1 MSILDNTKSTLPKV
15 DMEQDGGKFNGTKLF
30 RNIVCIVLCFLSI
43 FPFFIMLINSTLDS
57 ATIVSGLHF
66 LPGDKFIRNFN
77 SLMEGGA
84 KTSGVNVL
92 QAMLNSL
99 CITVPAVALQIYF
112 GSLTAYAVTAYKF
125 KLRNFL
131 WGFIYAI
138 MMIPRQVSIVGFIKV
153 TQLTHLYGTIWPMI
167 IPAIAAPT
175 TVYFMK
181 QYMETGFSIEIVEAA
196 RIDGSSEFRTF
207 NRIVLP
213 LLKPAMA
220 TQAIFAFVGSWN
232 NLYTPSI
239 ILATARDKMT
249 MPMFVE
255 ALKANDKERDWG
267 QIYCGLFITVLPL
280 LVMYFALSRYI
291 VGGVALGG
299 VKE

>member
-1 MSILDNTKSTLPKV
+1 MDQEVKGVNVHKIL
-15 DMEQDGGKFNGTKLF
+15 
-30 RNIVCIVLCFLSI
+30 RYIVCILLCIISI
-43 FPFFIMLINSTLDS
+43 FPFWVMIVNSTLKSSD
-57 ATIVSGLHF
+57 IVDGIKMI
-66 LPGDKFIRNFN
+66 PGGEFITNFKA
-77 SLMEGGA
+77 LLDAGA

-99 CITVPAVALQIYF
+99 IVTVPATALQIYF
-112 GSLTAYAVTAYKF
+112 GSLTAYAVTAYNF
-125 KLRNFL
+125 KGKKVV

-138 MMIPRQVSIVGFIKV
+138 MMIPTQVSIVGFVKICNI
-153 TQLTHLYGTIWPMI
+153 THINGTFLPLI

-181 QYMETGFSIEIVEAA
+181 QYMETGLSLEIVEAA
-196 RIDGSSEFRTF
+196 RIDGSGEFATF

-220 TQAIFAFVGSWN
+220 TQAIFGFVSTWN

-239 ILATARDKMT
+239 ILATERNKMT
-249 MPMFVE
+249 MPMYVSS
-255 ALKANDKERDWG
+255 LQSNDKERDWG
-267 QIYCGLFITVLPL
+267 QIYCGLLTTVIPI
-280 LVMYFALSRYI
+280 LVMYFFLSKYI
-291 VGGVALGG
+291 IAGVALGG

>member
-1 MSILDNTKSTLPKV
+1 MDQEVKGVNVHKIL
-15 DMEQDGGKFNGTKLF
+15 
-30 RNIVCIVLCFLSI
+30 RYIVCILLCIISI
-43 FPFFIMLINSTLDS
+43 FPFWVMIVNSTLKSSD
-57 ATIVSGLHF
+57 IVDGIKMI
-66 LPGDKFIRNFN
+66 PGGEFINNFKA
-77 SLMEGGA
+77 LLDAGA

-99 CITVPAVALQIYF
+99 IVTVPATALQIYF
-112 GSLTAYAVTAYKF
+112 GSLTAYAVTAYNF
-125 KLRNFL
+125 KGKKVV

-138 MMIPRQVSIVGFIKV
+138 MMIPTQVSIAGFVKICNI
-153 TQLTHLYGTIWPMI
+153 LHMDGTFLPLI

-181 QYMETGFSIEIVEAA
+181 QYMETGLSLEIVEAA
-196 RIDGSSEFRTF
+196 RIDGSSEFATF

-220 TQAIFAFVGSWN
+220 TQAIFGFVGTWN

-239 ILATARDKMT
+239 ILATERNKMT
-249 MPMFVE
+249 MPMYVSS
-255 ALKANDKERDWG
+255 LQSNDKERDWG
-267 QIYCGLFITVLPL
+267 QIYCGLLTTVIPI
-280 LVMYFALSRYI
+280 LVMYFFLSKYI
-291 VGGVALGG
+291 IAGVALGG

>member
-1 MSILDNTKSTLPKV
+1 MDQEVKGVNVHKIL
-15 DMEQDGGKFNGTKLF
+15 
-30 RNIVCIVLCFLSI
+30 RYIVCILLCIISI
-43 FPFFIMLINSTLDS
+43 FPFWVMIVNSTLKSSD
-57 ATIVSGLHF
+57 IVDGIKMI
-66 LPGDKFIRNFN
+66 PGGEFINNFKA
-77 SLMEGGA
+77 LLDAGA

-99 CITVPAVALQIYF
+99 IVTVPATALQIYF
-112 GSLTAYAVTAYKF
+112 GSLTAYAVTAYNF
-125 KLRNFL
+125 KGKKVV

-138 MMIPRQVSIVGFIKV
+138 MMIPTQVSIVGFVKICNI
-153 TQLTHLYGTIWPMI
+153 THINGTFLPLI

-181 QYMETGFSIEIVEAA
+181 QYMETGLSLEIVEAA
-196 RIDGSSEFRTF
+196 RIDGSSEFATF

-220 TQAIFAFVGSWN
+220 TQAIFGFVGTWN

-239 ILATARDKMT
+239 ILATERNKMT
-249 MPMFVE
+249 MPMYVSS
-255 ALKANDKERDWG
+255 LQSNDKERDWG
-267 QIYCGLFITVLPL
+267 QIYCGLLTTVIPI
-280 LVMYFALSRYI
+280 LVMYFFLSKYI
-291 VGGVALGG
+291 IAGVALGG

>member
-1 MSILDNTKSTLPKV
+1 MDQEVKGVNVHKIL
-15 DMEQDGGKFNGTKLF
+15 
-30 RNIVCIVLCFLSI
+30 RYIVCILLCIISI
-43 FPFFIMLINSTLDS
+43 FPFWVMIVNSTLKSSD
-57 ATIVSGLHF
+57 IVDGIKMI
-66 LPGDKFIRNFN
+66 PGGEFINNFKA
-77 SLMEGGA
+77 LLDAGA

-99 CITVPAVALQIYF
+99 IVTVPATALQIYF
-112 GSLTAYAVTAYKF
+112 GSLTAYAVTAYNF
-125 KLRNFL
+125 KGKKVV

-138 MMIPRQVSIVGFIKV
+138 MMIPTQVSIVGFVKICNI
-153 TQLTHLYGTIWPMI
+153 THINGTFLPLI

-181 QYMETGFSIEIVEAA
+181 QYMETGLSLEIVEAA
-196 RIDGSSEFRTF
+196 RIDGSGEFATF

-220 TQAIFAFVGSWN
+220 TQAIFGFVGTWN

-239 ILATARDKMT
+239 ILATERNKMT
-249 MPMFVE
+249 MPMYVSS
-255 ALKANDKERDWG
+255 LQSNDKERDWG
-267 QIYCGLFITVLPL
+267 QIYCGLLTTVIPI
-280 LVMYFALSRYI
+280 LVMYFFLSKYI
-291 VGGVALGG
+291 IAGVALGG

>member
-1 MSILDNTKSTLPKV
+1 INNFKALLD
-15 DMEQDGGKFNGTKLF
+15 
-30 RNIVCIVLCFLSI
+30 
-43 FPFFIMLINSTLDS
+43 
-57 ATIVSGLHF
+57 A
-66 LPGDKFIRNFN
+66 
-77 SLMEGGA
+77 GA

-99 CITVPAVALQIYF
+99 IVTVPATILQIYF
-112 GSLTAYAVTAYKF
+112 GSLTAYAVTAYNF
-125 KLRNFL
+125 KLKKFL

-138 MMIPRQVSIVGFIKV
+138 MMIPTQVSIVGFVKV
-153 TQLTHLYGTIWPMI
+153 CNLTHISGTFLPLI

-181 QYMETGFSIEIVEAA
+181 QYMESGLSLEIVEAA
-196 RIDGSSEFRTF
+196 RIDGSSEFATF

-220 TQAIFAFVGSWN
+220 TQAIFGFVASWN

-239 ILATARDKMT
+239 ILATERNKMT
-249 MPMFVE
+249 MPMYVSS
-255 ALKANDKERDWG
+255 LKANDKERDWG
-267 QIYCGLFITVLPL
+267 QIYCGLFTTVIPI
-280 LVMYFALSRYI
+280 LVMYFFLSKYI
-291 VGGVALGG
+291 IAGVALGG